1 MCDEIEY
8 EMIREY
14 LIKMK
19 QKEEQKSTKVG
30 ELLDI
35 VFSKFEEELD
45 QFDSH
50 PVQSDWMHLLHR
62 ILLLTR

>member
-19 QKEEQKSTKVG
+19 QKEEQKKLEKPIMVRT
-30 ELLDI
+30 
-35 VFSKFEEELD
+35 
-45 QFDSH
+45 H
-50 PVQSDWMHLLHR
+50 
-62 ILLLTR
+62 